1 MVYILLG
8 EGFEESEALVSADLL
23 RRAGVEVALVGL
35 EELEVTGGHGI
46 TVKADV
52 TLAEVEE
59 DKMEMLVLPGGAGGV
74 ESLQMNLFAL
84 ALVQRAYDLGCW
96 LCAICAAPTIL
107 ARIGCLDRRK
117 AVCYPGMEDEMGSA
131 VVQLG
136 VPVVTDGRIITG
148 EAAGSAFEFGLRLV
162 EAVKGRGTAQKVK
175 ESIHFHHG

>member
-8 EGFEESEALVSADLL
+8 EGFEESEALVPADLL
-23 RRAGVEVALVGL
+23 RRAGAEVALVGL
-35 EELEVTGGHGI
+35 EDLEVTGGHGI

-59 DKMEMLVLPGGAGGV
+59 DKMEMLVLPGGGGGV

-84 ALVQRAYDLGCW
+84 ALIQRAYDLGCW
-96 LCAICAAPTIL
+96 VGAICAAPTIL
-107 ARIGCLDRRK
+107 ARMGCLDRRK
-117 AVCYPGMEDEMGSA
+117 AVCYPGMEEEMGSA

-136 VPVVTDGRIITG
+136 TPVVTDGRIITG

-162 EAVKGRGTAQKVK
+162 EAVKGRGSAQKVK
-175 ESIHFHHG
+175 ESVHFRHG